1 MAKNNL
7 FLLKLVWKECPG
19 RILAELGVQA
29 FGYLSWV
36 FYSIYFLKYIMSALE
51 SGKEFGSIFFFLV
64 GSALIFGAGALLEN
78 WFQREYREL
87 SDVALY
93 EKINGMLF
101 HKAANVELECY
112 EDTEFYNKYTLAMK
126 ETEVRISAVLQN
138 VSAVFCGVAA
148 GTVVMWNMYRIDHL
162 VVLFVLSPM
171 LGNFVFGRLANK
183 LVFERDKACIPYR
196 RRMEYVNRTVYLADY
211 AKEIRM
217 TNIFNVLR
225 KLHGDGFK
233 GVYGILKKYQGK
245 GSVLS
250 FMQNFFTFFVIFQGV
265 MLYGLYKTL
274 TLKTMELSSF
284 VVLSN
289 AMVTGAWILINL
301 STGLVGM
308 YQNGLYISNLRE
320 FIEYEPKRPEDG
332 EGAEPEPF
340 SSLEIRDAGFTYR
353 GQETPTLEKITFTV
367 KKGEKIAIVG
377 HNGAGKTTL
386 IKLLLRL
393 YDTDT
398 GKILYNGKDIREYRI
413 KSYRA
418 LFSTAFQ
425 DFQLFSMTVAEN
437 ILMRRPEGEADYR
450 KVAEALTLC
459 GMYEKVMSLPQG
471 MDTMLTREFAADG
484 AVLSGGEAQKI
495 AVARA
500 FASDYEVA
508 VFDEPSSALDPIA
521 EYRLYESMMKSCDG
535 KTVFFISH
543 RLSTAALADRVYLF
557 ENGRIVESGSHRE
570 LMEAGG
576 AYADMFE
583 KQARSYRE
591 EVTVGRG

>member
-7 FLLKLVWKECPG
+7 FLLKLVWKVCPG
-19 RILAELGVQA
+19 RVLAELGVQA

-51 SGKEFGSIFFFLV
+51 SGKEFGGIFFFLV

-78 WFQREYREL
+78 WFQQEYREL
-87 SDVALY
+87 SDVALF

-138 VSAVFCGVAA
+138 VSAVLCGVAA
-148 GTVVMWNMYRIDHL
+148 GTVVMWNMYSIDHL

-171 LGNFVFGRLANK
+171 LGNFVFGRLNNK

-225 KLHGDGFK
+225 KLHGDGFI

-250 FMQNFFTFFVIFQGV
+250 FIQNFFTFFVIFQGV
-265 MLYGLYKTL
+265 MFYGLYKTL

-301 STGLVGM
+301 SKGLVGM
-308 YQNGLYISNLRE
+308 YQNGLYINNLRE
-320 FIEYEPKRPEDG
+320 FINYEPKRPEDG
-332 EGAEPEPF
+332 DGVEPEPF
-340 SSLEIRDAGFTYR
+340 ASMVIRDVGFTYR
-353 GQETPTLEKITFTV
+353 GQKIPTLEKITFTV

-398 GKILYNGKDIREYRI
+398 GEILYNDRDIREYRI

-425 DFQLFSMTVAEN
+425 DYQLFSMSVAEN
-437 ILMRRPEGEADYR
+437 ILMRRPEGDADYR

-471 MDTMLTREFAADG
+471 MDTILTREFAVDG

-500 FASDYEVA
+500 FASDYEIA

-591 EVTVGRG
+591 EVTIGRG

>member
-19 RILAELGVQA
+19 RVLAELGVQA

-36 FYSIYFLKYIMSALE
+36 FYSVYFLKYIMSALE
-51 SGKEFGSIFFFLV
+51 SGKEFGGIFFFLV

-112 EDTEFYNKYTLAMK
+112 EDTDFYNKYTLAMR
-126 ETEVRISAVLQN
+126 ETEVRVSAVLQN
-138 VSAVFCGVAA
+138 VSAVLCGMVAGA
-148 GTVVMWNMYRIDHL
+148 VVMWNMYLIDHL

-171 LGNFVFGRLANK
+171 IGNFVFGRLTNK
-183 LVFERDKACIPYR
+183 LVFERDKACIPHR
-196 RRMEYVNRTVYLADY
+196 RRMDYVNRTVYLADY

-225 KLHGDGFK
+225 KLHGDGFQ

-250 FMQNFFTFFVIFQGV
+250 FVQNFFTFFVIFQGV
-265 MLYGLYKTL
+265 MFYGLYKTL

-308 YQNGLYISNLRE
+308 YQNGLYISNLKE

-332 EGAEPEPF
+332 DRAEPEPF
-340 SSLEIRDAGFTYR
+340 ASLEARDR
-353 GQETPTLEKITFTV
+353 PGQ
-367 KKGEKIAIVG
+367 
-377 HNGAGKTTL
+377 
-386 IKLLLRL
+386 
-393 YDTDT
+393 
-398 GKILYNGKDIREYRI
+398 
-413 KSYRA
+413 
-418 LFSTAFQ
+418 
-425 DFQLFSMTVAEN
+425 
-437 ILMRRPEGEADYR
+437 
-450 KVAEALTLC
+450 
-459 GMYEKVMSLPQG
+459 
-471 MDTMLTREFAADG
+471 
-484 AVLSGGEAQKI
+484 
-495 AVARA
+495 
-500 FASDYEVA
+500 
-508 VFDEPSSALDPIA
+508 
-521 EYRLYESMMKSCDG
+521 
-535 KTVFFISH
+535 
-543 RLSTAALADRVYLF
+543 
-557 ENGRIVESGSHRE
+557 
-570 LMEAGG
+570 
-576 AYADMFE
+576 
-583 KQARSYRE
+583 
-591 EVTVGRG
+591 